1 MCAPVLTMSTQ
12 EGSWICCG
20 EGVKEV
26 EEVQERKR
34 VSEGGG
40 AKKEEKKEAARACL
54 FSSELF

>member
-1 MCAPVLTMSTQ
+1 MSTQ

-34 VSEGGG
+34 VNEGGG

>member
-1 MCAPVLTMSTQ
+1 M
-12 EGSWICCG
+12 
-20 EGVKEV
+20 